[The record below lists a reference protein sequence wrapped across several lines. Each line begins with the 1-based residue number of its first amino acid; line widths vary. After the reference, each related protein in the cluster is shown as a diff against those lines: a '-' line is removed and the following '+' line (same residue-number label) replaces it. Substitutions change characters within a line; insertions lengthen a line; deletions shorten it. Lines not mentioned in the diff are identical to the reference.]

1 MLISVL
7 YCIMTILFSSFNSL
21 RLQVF
26 SRLGTWVYDVVDAQ
40 IFQTAVPSAEANLV
54 GTTEMALASL
64 AELFMLGVAIVLHD
78 VSRFGQL
85 ALLSMSSVVAAA
97 AIYITW
103 LAHPD
108 PRRTAL
114 FPRRPQWSDIEED
127 DGSLQRK
134 KV

>member
-1 MLISVL
+1 MRRCFIRTPLDVWAP
-7 YCIMTILFSSFNSL
+7 FSL
-21 RLQVF
+21 LLDLQVF

-97 AIYITW
+97 VIYMSW
-103 LAHPD
+103 LAKPD
-108 PRRTAL
+108 PRRSAL
-114 FPRRPQWSDIEED
+114 FPNQPQWSGFKK
-127 DGSLQRK
+127 DGSGSAK
-134 KV
+134 TE